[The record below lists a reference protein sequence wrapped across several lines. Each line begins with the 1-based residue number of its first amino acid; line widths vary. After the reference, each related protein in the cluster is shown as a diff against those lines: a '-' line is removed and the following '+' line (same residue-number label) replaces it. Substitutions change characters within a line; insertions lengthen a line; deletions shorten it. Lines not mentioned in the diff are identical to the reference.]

1 MRVLFPNLLK
11 HLIRLFFYGLVFSTP
26 LFGVWL
32 ASSLVAF
39 INGPTLL
46 AVASG
51 ILLFPLLP
59 ILWDLRGKRKRQKD
73 ALPWGDRITLRTL
86 ALNLTFIVLLL
97 LLRPETSFLALSTRG
112 DWFLDRFQQ
121 PEVELARQALYRVAN
136 TLESLYLT
144 FHDNPYRQFAD
155 SNTVQPNIRE
165 SVNPSPNR
173 SDTQQNENE
182 LWPQKNASLH
192 PAVATMPSHVETSIE
207 SVAQYIAEQ
216 ESDSFLRIKALHDYV
231 ADRIAYDAES
241 YFAGRY
247 PPQDPQTVF
256 QTHKAVCAGYAK
268 LLQALGEAIDEQI
281 IYVTGVSRSSTSD
294 LSGQSHAWNAAQIEG
309 NWYLI
314 DATWDSGVVERS
326 GFTKQYQ
333 TDYLFPPASVMIVSH
348 FPEEQKWQLLSP
360 PISRGEFLRRPMME
374 PQFFADGLELISPNR
389 SQTDTTQE
397 AVIKLKNPNRQWLLA
412 HYSLQNQSQSKP
424 CTESAT
430 QGNQIVCPLPRQGT
444 YQVKLF
450 SGEQQY
456 NHQFDYVGQLEFNK
470 R

>member
-1 MRVLFPNLLK
+1 MRGLFPNLLK
-11 HLIRLFFYGLVFSTP
+11 HLIRLFLYVLVFSTP

-59 ILWDLRGKRKRQKD
+59 ILWDLRGKPKRQKGD
-73 ALPWGDRITLRTL
+73 LTWGDRITLRTL
-86 ALNLTFIVLLL
+86 VLNLTFIILLL
-97 LLRPETSFLALSTRG
+97 TLRPETSFLALSTRG
-112 DWFLDRFQQ
+112 DWFLDSFQH
-121 PEVELARQALYRVAN
+121 PEIELARNALYRTAN
-136 TLESLYLT
+136 TLEWLYLT
-144 FHDNPYRQFAD
+144 FHDNPYQESAD
-155 SNTVQPNIRE
+155 SNTVIRE
-165 SVNPSPNR
+165 SVDPNPSD
-173 SDTQQNENE
+173 SQQNLSQLENE
-182 LWPQKNASLH
+182 VWPHESASLH
-192 PAVATMPSHVETSIE
+192 PAIATMPSHVETSIE

-268 LLQALGEAIDEQI
+268 LLQALGEAIDEPI
-281 IYVTGVSRSSTSD
+281 FYVTGVSRTSTSD
-294 LSGQSHAWNAAQIEG
+294 LSGQSHAWNAAKIEG

-314 DATWDSGVVERS
+314 DATWDSGFIEPS
-326 GFTKQYQ
+326 GFTKQYR

-348 FPEEQKWQLLSP
+348 FPEDKKWQLLSR

-374 PQFFADGLELISPNR
+374 PQFFAEGLELISPNR